1 MTDPSGDP
9 TVEGASRNAAG
20 APSPPLTE
28 REREELE
35 ADLKRMREQ
44 REEYAYPGRLY
55 VDGGLDDRARIRAVL
70 DRGIAA
76 TERLLG

>member
-9 TVEGASRNAAG
+9 TVEGAPRNAAG

-35 ADLKRMREQ
+35 ADLKRLLEQ

-55 VDGGLDDRARIRAVL
+55 VEGDTDDRARIREVL
-70 DRGIAA
+70 DRGIAR
-76 TERLLG
+76 TKRLLS